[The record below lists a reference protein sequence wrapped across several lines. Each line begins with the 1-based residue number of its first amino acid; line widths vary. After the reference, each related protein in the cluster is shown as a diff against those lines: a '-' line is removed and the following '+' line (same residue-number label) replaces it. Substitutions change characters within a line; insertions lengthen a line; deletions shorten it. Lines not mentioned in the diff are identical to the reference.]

1 MSEFKSGADL
11 RGGRAWDVLPGWAL
25 VAALLFSFISIS
37 LAQIFFYLA
46 VVLWIIRLILRKE
59 SPAFPRFLIPLIIF
73 TGWSILSAAFS
84 VNPEVSFLA
93 SRELTLFL
101 MVPLAYMVLDGE
113 NWKRRALTAIFIS
126 AAASLVY
133 SYYHV
138 ASGLQPDERVKG
150 FMGHYMT
157 QAGLLLLFCA
167 VALGFFVFYRKRSRF
182 LWGAA
187 FLVGCP
193 ALALTLTRS
202 AWIGLGV
209 AACVILGL
217 YKPKLLALVPVAAVL
232 AYLGS
237 PAEVKRRVESIF
249 TTRGTSNEVRIEY
262 ARAGLKIIKQ
272 YPIFGTGLDTVD
284 MEFQLPKYGLSAE
297 ARNNVH
303 LHNNILQIAA
313 ERGIPALLAWL
324 AFFALAVVDLRRI
337 ARSRDPA
344 DEHIK
349 PAAAG
354 ALAAA
359 AALFVAG
366 FFEYNFA
373 DSEITLLFLFLI
385 TLPFAQTA
393 GSRTKQN
400 I

>member
-1 MSEFKSGADL
+1 MTTAQTIPANRYGHV
-11 RGGRAWDVLPGWAL
+11 WDILPGWSL
-25 VAALLFSFISIS
+25 VLALLFSFISIS
-37 LAQIFFYLA
+37 VSQIFFYLA
-46 VVLWIIRLILRKE
+46 VVFWMVRLIRLRE
-59 SPAFPRFLIPLIIF
+59 TPVFPRFFIPLIVYAGL
-73 TGWSILSAAFS
+73 TLLSSAFS
-84 VNPEVSFLA
+84 VNPSVSFVN

-101 MVPLAYMVLDGE
+101 MVPVAYTVLDGAVGVR
-113 NWKRRALTAIFIS
+113 KAVAAVFIS
-126 AAASLVY
+126 ATASLVY
-133 SYYHV
+133 SYIHA
-138 ASGLQPDERVKG
+138 ASGLRPDERVKG

-167 VALGFFVFYRKRSRF
+167 IALGFFVFLQKRSRF
-182 LWGAA
+182 VWGAA
-187 FLVGCP
+187 FLVACP

-202 AWIGLGV
+202 AWIGLAV
-209 AACVILGL
+209 AACVILSL
-217 YKPKLLALVPVAAVL
+217 YKPKLLVLVPVIAVL

-237 PAEVKRRVESIF
+237 SAEVKRRVDSIF

-262 ARAGLKIIKQ
+262 ARAGIKIIKQ
-272 YPIFGTGLDTVD
+272 FPLLGTGPNTVD

-313 ERGIPALLAWL
+313 ERGIPALLAWFV
-324 AFFALAVVDLRRI
+324 FFALAGVDLARI

-344 DEHIK
+344 LQPAK

-359 AALFVAG
+359 AALFAAG

-373 DSEITLLFLFLI
+373 DSEITLLFLFII
-385 TLPFAQTA
+385 TTPFALAA
-393 GSRTKQN
+393 GSRKKQN
-400 I
+400 N

>member
-1 MSEFKSGADL
+1 MNALKNGADI
-11 RGGRAWDVLPGWAL
+11 RGGRAWDVLPGWSL

-37 LAQIFFYLA
+37 LAQIFFFLA

-59 SPAFPRFLIPLIIF
+59 SPAFPRFFIPLIVF
-73 TGWSILSAAFS
+73 AGWSILSAAFS

-93 SRELTLFL
+93 SRELTLLL

-113 NWKRRALTAIFIS
+113 NWNQRALTAVFIS
-126 AAASLVY
+126 TAASLVY

-138 ASGLQPDERVKG
+138 ASGLRPDERVKG

-187 FLVGCP
+187 FLVACP

-209 AACVILGL
+209 AACVILAL
-217 YKPKLLALVPVAAVL
+217 YKPKLLAIVPVAAVL
-232 AYLGS
+232 FYLGS
-237 PAEVKRRVESIF
+237 PGEVKRRVESIF

-262 ARAGLKIIKQ
+262 ARAGLKIIKKF
-272 YPIFGTGLDTVD
+272 PILGTGPNTVD

-324 AFFALAVVDLRRI
+324 VFFALVMVDLSRI

-344 DEHIK
+344 HEHAK

-393 GSRTKQN
+393 GSQTKQN